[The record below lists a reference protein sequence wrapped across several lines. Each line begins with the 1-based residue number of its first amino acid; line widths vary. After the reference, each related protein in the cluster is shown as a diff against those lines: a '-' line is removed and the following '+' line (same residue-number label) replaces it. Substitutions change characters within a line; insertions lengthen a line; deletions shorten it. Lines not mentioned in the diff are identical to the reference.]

1 MNERTKESVFLDAI
15 NKYAEKQKATIRT
28 EVEEYKNQRIEQ
40 ATEEGLKDAYDL
52 IQRDIARQKAELVV
66 EVSAKEHALRTGQFE
81 KRMRISDE
89 VFLKARRKLIAFT
102 DTPEYEKK
110 LKSAASGIAALFG
123 SDPIVVFLSKKDMRF
138 TDMLGELLPN
148 ASFKE
153 DKNIEIGGIK
163 AYCKEQGI
171 LADDTLDTK
180 LADQREWFIENA
192 GLKVV

>member
-28 EVEEYKNQRIEQ
+28 EVEEYKNRRIEQ

-66 EVSAKEHALRTGQFE
+66 EVSAKEHTLRTGLFK
-81 KRMRISDE
+81 KRQRISDE
-89 VFLKARRKLIAFT
+89 VFQKAHDKLIDYT
-102 DTPEYEKK
+102 STPDYEKR
-110 LKSAASGIAALFG
+110 LKQSASEIAALFG
-123 SDPIVVFLSKKDMRF
+123 GDRIIVSLSAKDMRF
-138 TDMLGELLPN
+138 ADMLAGILPN
-148 ASFKE
+148 ASFEE
-153 DKNIEIGGIK
+153 DKSILIGGLK
-163 AYCKEQGI
+163 AYCKEQGA
-171 LADDTLDTK
+171 LADDTLDTG